1 MKSVLRLFDG
11 NQELG
16 MYYPSSF
23 WMMPAWVNHLTC
35 NKPYAN
41 SFVNEWQL
49 DISENFVNYPVGGMF
64 WARPKAI
71 APLLDK
77 QYVYEDFPEEPL
89 PNDGS
94 WLHALERTLGLL
106 TEKQGYKQF
115 FYYPPQG
122 KFTLDKSYISS
133 SYFKTPE
140 SLLADIQNF
149 EIVSFDV
156 FDTVMR
162 REFTAPDYAKFKLGK
177 ELAGEK
183 FFDSPEDFIEKRND
197 AELACRKAR
206 NFEGDVTIF
215 EAYEQLAKTLN
226 IDTEVAK
233 EWAEKEFYFD
243 LEMSLPKDEMVKIV
257 HELNAM
263 GKDIWFVTD
272 IYYTK
277 DQISKMLRK
286 IGISV
291 PYTLLVSAELRKRK
305 DAGTMWIYVKDQVAK
320 LGKSFIHVGDNVRSD
335 AQICGDFGLQNVHI
349 LNPLDKWAIA
359 GFKAPNFDRED
370 HIQKWGSIIG
380 NFGRYPYFGE

>member
-1 MKSVLRLFDG
+1 M
-11 NQELG
+11 
-16 MYYPSSF
+16 
-23 WMMPAWVNHLTC
+23 
-35 NKPYAN
+35 
-41 SFVNEWQL
+41 
-49 DISENFVNYPVGGMF
+49 
-64 WARPKAI
+64 
-71 APLLDK
+71 
-77 QYVYEDFPEEPL
+77 

-156 FDTVMR
+156 FDTVLR

-215 EAYEQLAKTLN
+215 EAYEQLAKALN
-226 IDTEVAK
+226 IDIEVAK
-233 EWAEKEFYFD
+233 EWAEREFYFD
-243 LEMSLPKDEMVKIV
+243 LDMSLPKDEMVKIV
-257 HELNAM
+257 HELSAI
-263 GKDIWFVTD
+263 GRDIWFVTD

-291 PYTLLVSAELRKRK
+291 PYTLLVSSELRKRK
-305 DAGTMWIYVKDQVAK
+305 DAGTMWTYVKDQVAE
-320 LGKSFIHVGDNVRSD
+320 LGKSFVHVGDNVRSD

-349 LNPLDKWAIA
+349 LNPLDKWVIA
-359 GFKAPNFDRED
+359 GFKAPDFDRED